1 MTAINLRVGSIEA
14 ETARNNRLTVEEQLS
29 RVTFYF
35 GPVALARCTW
45 ATDHQRGEAV
55 LRHSAM
61 TRGSD
66 RWFTGPEF
74 SL

>member
-1 MTAINLRVGSIEA
+1 MTALNLRVGSIEA
-14 ETARNNRLTVEEQLS
+14 ETARNDRLTADEQLS
-29 RVTFYF
+29 RVCFYF
-35 GPVALARCTW
+35 GPAALARCTW
-45 ATDHQRGEAV
+45 ATDHHRSQAM